1 MVDPKRTKLGPRAIK
16 SMFVGYAENSN
27 AYRLL
32 DLSSNT
38 VVESRDIEFIEDKF
52 NKDFMDA
59 MIPTQTQQSDFNP
72 NTTLGGTKRIESD
85 SSSEQRKS
93 QRIRKVKEF
102 GPNFISYQAQ
112 LFLVEGNRQVVLNKI
127 SVVFN
132 TEDDP
137 KSYKEAM
144 ASRDSIFWKEA
155 VNDEMNSI
163 LSNNTWVLVD
173 LPTVSKPIGCKWIF
187 RRKYN
192 TNGSL

>member
-1 MVDPKRTKLGPRAIK
+1 M
-16 SMFVGYAENSN
+16 
-27 AYRLL
+27 
-32 DLSSNT
+32 
-38 VVESRDIEFIEDKF
+38 
-52 NKDFMDA
+52 
-59 MIPTQTQQSDFNP
+59 
-72 NTTLGGTKRIESD
+72 
-85 SSSEQRKS
+85 
-93 QRIRKVKEF
+93 
-102 GPNFISYQAQ
+102 
-112 LFLVEGNRQVVLNKI
+112 VLNKI

-173 LPTVSKPIGCKWIF
+173 LPTGSKPIVCKGVF

-192 TNGSL
+192 TNGSI